1 MSLRRNDI
9 MQNTEAIW
17 LINKD
22 NHAALGKLNTLP
34 RIGERLIYQTS
45 DSMYELEYEVR
56 MVLHCPRENAICV
69 FAEPVQSE
77 YSQILHSIN
86 WNP

>member
-1 MSLRRNDI
+1 

-45 DSMYELEYEVR
+45 GSIAQER
-56 MVLHCPRENAICV
+56 MRSAYFQNLYRANIARFFIP
-69 FAEPVQSE
+69 
-77 YSQILHSIN
+77 SIGTRN
-86 WNP
+86 HMFIRK